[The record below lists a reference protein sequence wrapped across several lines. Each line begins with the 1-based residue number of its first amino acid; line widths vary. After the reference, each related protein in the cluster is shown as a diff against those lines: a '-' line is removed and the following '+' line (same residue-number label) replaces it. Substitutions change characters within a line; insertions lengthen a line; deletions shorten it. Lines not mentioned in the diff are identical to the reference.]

1 MINKDRWINSLNYS
15 KAPSINDSNSID
27 GQKWLNTISKKNTF
41 SSVKKYSFLSVL
53 FVCSLL
59 FVSAIKNET
68 RNLQRDIDQL
78 KASNNIIK
86 FNLDQANLDHE
97 VITSPENVYFLA
109 NEYLDTE
116 FKAYKK
122 SQIKNF
128 GEKIETLNK
137 ITKIQAGTEKN
148 KIDKLP
154 KKLKLQ
160 VVKKIQKKK
169 MEIRKLQELYS
180 NPKSLPTEVKKQ
192 VAKKI
197 EKKKFELKNIYDS
210 PKEFITAKRV
220 TRWGAVQ
227 VVKAFLGMPFIPGR

>member
-15 KAPSINDSNSID
+15 KAPSINESNSID

-109 NEYLDTE
+109 NEYLD
-116 FKAYKK
+116 
-122 SQIKNF
+122 N
-128 GEKIETLNK
+128 L
-137 ITKIQAGTEKN
+137 
-148 KIDKLP
+148 
-154 KKLKLQ
+154 
-160 VVKKIQKKK
+160 
-169 MEIRKLQELYS
+169 
-180 NPKSLPTEVKKQ
+180 
-192 VAKKI
+192 
-197 EKKKFELKNIYDS
+197 
-210 PKEFITAKRV
+210 
-220 TRWGAVQ
+220 
-227 VVKAFLGMPFIPGR
+227 